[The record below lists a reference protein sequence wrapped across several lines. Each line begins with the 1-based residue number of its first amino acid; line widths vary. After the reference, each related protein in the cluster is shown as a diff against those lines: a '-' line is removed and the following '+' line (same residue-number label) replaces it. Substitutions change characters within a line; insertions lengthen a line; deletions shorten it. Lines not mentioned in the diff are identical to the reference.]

1 MYYILNERNG
11 KEIHDARVNTAT
23 SNYIVNQLD
32 LDEPAV
38 FFSIHEPTV
47 MIGRYQNA
55 YAEVDQRYLEEK
67 DIFLLRRLSGGG
79 AVYHD
84 MGNIMFML
92 TGPSEGSGQK
102 HFAEYSK
109 PILNA
114 ITALGVEDVH
124 ASGRNDLQIGEQKFS
139 GTSFYAT
146 KKQFMFG
153 ATISYDLD
161 KEVAEKVLKPNK
173 QKLKAHRTKSVKGRM
188 TTIKEHLPAP
198 YKAWSTSEFRDYLV
212 RSMFDVESLDEVK
225 TYVLTDE
232 DWAAIDKIVEETF
245 DNPEWN
251 WGARSDFE
259 LKETKRFKQGTF
271 EFYADVEKGKI
282 KRCQLLGDFF
292 AKKDVQE
299 LMADL
304 EGVVFQPAQV
314 AQALGQHD
322 LEAYIADLTIEQL
335 LALLFDE
342 EGEEDENE
350 II

>member
-11 KEIHDARVNTAT
+11 EEIHDSRVNTAV
-23 SNYIVNQLD
+23 SNYIVNRLE

-38 FFSIHEPTV
+38 FFSIHQPTV

-55 YAEVDQRYLEEK
+55 YAEVDQRFLEAK

-92 TGPSEGSGQK
+92 TGPSKGSGQK

-109 PILNA
+109 PILDA
-114 ITALGVEDVH
+114 IRALGVEEVQ
-124 ASGRNDLQIGEQKFS
+124 ASGRNDLQIGHQKFS
-139 GTSFYAT
+139 GTSFYST
-146 KKQFMFG
+146 KKKFMFG

-161 KEVAEKVLKPNK
+161 KEVAEKVLRPNK
-173 QKLKAHRTKSVKGRM
+173 RKLKAHRTKSVKGRL

-198 YKAWSTSEFRDYLV
+198 YNTWTTSEFRDYLV
-212 RSMFDVESLDEVK
+212 LSMFQAESMKEVK

-232 DWAAIDKIVEETF
+232 DWAEIDEMVEKTF
-245 DNPEWN
+245 DNPDWN
-251 WGARSDFE
+251 WGDRSDFE

-271 EFYADVEKGKI
+271 EFYADVEDGKI

-292 AKKDVQE
+292 AKGDLHQ
-299 LMADL
+299 LTADL
-304 EGVVFQPAQV
+304 EGVEFQPAEVEQR
-314 AQALGQHD
+314 LRQHP
-322 LEAYIADLTIEQL
+322 LEDYIADLTVEQL
-335 LALLFDE
+335 LTLIFDE
-342 EGEEDENE
+342 EEDEK
-350 II
+350 

>member
-1 MYYILNERNG
+1 MISVYYILNERNG
-11 KEIHDARVNTAT
+11 KEVHDARLNTAT

-55 YAEVDQRYLEEK
+55 YAEVDQRFLEAN

-102 HFAEYSK
+102 HFPEYSK
-109 PILNA
+109 PILDA
-114 ITALGVEDVH
+114 ITSLGVEGVH
-124 ASGRNDLQIGEQKFS
+124 ASGRNDLQIGDQKFS
-139 GTSFYAT
+139 GTSFYST
-146 KKQFMFG
+146 KKHFMFG

-188 TTIKEHLPAP
+188 TTIKEHLPSP
-198 YKAWSTSEFRDYLV
+198 YNTWTTSEFRDYIV
-212 RSMFDVESLDEVK
+212 RSMFGVESIEDVK
-225 TYVLTDE
+225 TYVLSDE
-232 DWAAIDKIVEETF
+232 DWAEIDKMVEETF
-245 DNPEWN
+245 NNPQWN
-251 WGARSDFE
+251 WGTRSDFE

-271 EFYADVEKGKI
+271 EFYADIEEGKI

-292 AKKDVQE
+292 AKKDVSE
-299 LMADL
+299 LTAHL
-304 EGVVFQPAQV
+304 EGVAFQPTQV
-314 AQALGQHD
+314 EKSLRQHD
-322 LEAYIADLTIEQL
+322 LEDYISDLTVEQL
-335 LALLFDE
+335 LTLIFDE
-342 EGEEDENE
+342 EEDEQ
-350 II
+350 

>member
-11 KEIHDARVNTAT
+11 EEIHDSRISTAI

-38 FFSIHEPTV
+38 FFSIHHPTV

-55 YAEVDQRYLEEK
+55 YAEVDQRFLEENN
-67 DIFLLRRLSGGG
+67 IFLLRRLSGGG

-102 HFAEYSK
+102 YFAEYSK
-109 PILNA
+109 PILDA
-114 ITALGVEDVH
+114 ISALGVEGVH

-139 GTSFYAT
+139 GTSFYAG

-173 QKLKAHRTKSVKGRM
+173 RKLKAHRTKSVKGRM
-188 TTIKEHLPAP
+188 TTIKEHLPEL
-198 YKAWSTSEFRDYLV
+198 YKTWSTSEFRDYLV
-212 RSMFDVESLDEVK
+212 RFMFDVESLDQVK
-225 TYVLTDE
+225 TYTLTDE
-232 DWAAIDKIVEETF
+232 DWIEIDKIVAENF
-245 DNPEWN
+245 GNPEWN
-251 WGARSDFE
+251 WGSRSDFE
-259 LKETKRFKQGTF
+259 LKETQRFKQGTF
-271 EFYADVEKGKI
+271 EFYADIENGKI

-292 AKKDVQE
+292 AKKDVSE
-299 LMADL
+299 LMGHL
-304 EGVVFQPAQV
+304 EGILFQPSDVKKILDQ
-314 AQALGQHD
+314 QD
-322 LEAYIADLTIEQL
+322 LEAYISDLTVDQL
-335 LALLFDE
+335 LTLIFDE
-342 EGEEDENE
+342 DGDEG
-350 II
+350 

>member
-1 MYYILNERNG
+1 MTTVYYILNKRNG
-11 KEIHDARVNTAT
+11 KEIHDSRINTAI

-55 YAEVDQRYLEEK
+55 YAEVDQRFLEAN

-102 HFAEYSK
+102 RFGEYSK
-109 PILNA
+109 PILDA
-114 ITALGVEDVH
+114 ITALGVENVQ

-139 GTSFYAT
+139 GTSFYST

-173 QKLKAHRTKSVKGRM
+173 RKLKAHRTKSVKGRL
-188 TTIKEHLPAP
+188 TNIKEHLPPP
-198 YKAWSTSEFRDYLV
+198 YNEWTTSEFRDYLV
-212 RSMFDVESLDEVK
+212 RYMFNVQSIDDVK
-225 TYVLTDE
+225 KYVLSDE
-232 DWAAIDKIVEETF
+232 DWREIDKLAEDTF
-245 DNPEWN
+245 NNPEWN
-251 WGARSDFE
+251 WGSRADFE
-259 LKETKRFKQGTF
+259 LKQTRRFKQGTF
-271 EFYADVEKGKI
+271 EFYADVEDGRI
-282 KRCQLLGDFF
+282 TRCQLLGDFF
-292 AKKDVQE
+292 AKQD
-299 LMADL
+299 LNNITADL
-304 EGVVFQPAQV
+304 EQTRFQPAEV
-314 AQALGQHD
+314 EEVLRNHTLD
-322 LEAYIADLTIEQL
+322 DYVTDLTTEQL
-335 LALLFDE
+335 LTLIFDE
-342 EGEEDENE
+342 EEDE
-350 II
+350 

>member
-1 MYYILNERNG
+1 MTTVYYILNKRNG
-11 KEIHDARVNTAT
+11 KEIHDSRINTAI

-55 YAEVDQRYLEEK
+55 YAEVDQRFLEAN

-102 HFAEYSK
+102 RFGEYSK
-109 PILNA
+109 PILDA
-114 ITALGVEDVH
+114 ITALGVENVQ

-139 GTSFYAT
+139 GTSFYST

-173 QKLKAHRTKSVKGRM
+173 RKLKAHRTKSVKGRL
-188 TTIKEHLPAP
+188 TNIKEHLPSP
-198 YKAWSTSEFRDYLV
+198 YNEWTTSEFRDYLV
-212 RSMFDVESLDEVK
+212 RYMFNVQSIDDVK
-225 TYVLTDE
+225 KYVLSDE
-232 DWAAIDKIVEETF
+232 DWREIDKLAEDTF
-245 DNPEWN
+245 NNPEWN
-251 WGARSDFE
+251 WGSRADFE
-259 LKETKRFKQGTF
+259 LKQTRRFKQGTF
-271 EFYADVEKGKI
+271 EFYADVEDGI
-282 KRCQLLGDFF
+282 ITRCQLLGDFF
-292 AKKDVQE
+292 AKQD
-299 LMADL
+299 LNNITADL
-304 EGVVFQPAQV
+304 EQTRFQPAEV
-314 AQALGQHD
+314 EEVLRNHTLD
-322 LEAYIADLTIEQL
+322 DYVTDLTTEQL
-335 LALLFDE
+335 LTLIFDE
-342 EGEEDENE
+342 EEDE
-350 II
+350 

>member
-1 MYYILNERNG
+1 MTSLYYILNERNG
-11 KEIHDARVNTAT
+11 KEIHDSRVNTAV

-38 FFSIHEPTV
+38 FFSIHQPTV

-55 YAEVDQRYLEEK
+55 YAEVDQRYLEAN

-109 PILNA
+109 PILDA
-114 ITALGVEDVH
+114 ITDLGVKDVH
-124 ASGRNDLQIGEQKFS
+124 ASGRNDLQIGNQKFS
-139 GTSFYAT
+139 GTSFYST

-161 KEVAEKVLKPNK
+161 KEAAEKVLKPNK

-188 TTIKEHLPAP
+188 TNIKEHLPSP
-198 YKAWSTSEFRDYLV
+198 YNSWSTSEFRDYLV
-212 RSMFDVESLDEVK
+212 RSMFQVESIHDVK
-225 TYVLTDE
+225 TYVLSDD
-232 DWAAIDKIVEETF
+232 DWSEIDKLVEKNF
-245 DNPEWN
+245 NNPEWN
-251 WGARSDFE
+251 WGDRSNFE
-259 LKETKRFKQGTF
+259 LKEIKRFKQGTF
-271 EFYADVEKGKI
+271 EFYADVEDGKI

-292 AKKDVQE
+292 AKGDISQ
-299 LMADL
+299 LTADL
-304 EGVVFQPAQV
+304 VGVEFQPTQV
-314 AQALGQHD
+314 EKYLNQHR
-322 LEAYIADLTIEQL
+322 LEDYISDLTSEQL
-335 LALLFDE
+335 LTLIFDE
-342 EGEEDENE
+342 EEDDK
-350 II
+350 